1 MAATSQPAVSVIVPA
16 RDAAATLPATLA
28 ALAAQDDPPAHE
40 VIVVDNGS
48 RDETAELAQR
58 AGATVL
64 RLLRGPGPGVARH
77 AGAGAA
83 AAPVLA
89 FTDADCTPAPGWLR
103 AGLAALDNADLVQG
117 RVAPA
122 GPVPALHRTLEVTCE
137 SGLYE
142 AANLFVRRAAYDVAG
157 GFGAGLEGPGAPPFG
172 EDVLFGWAV
181 RRAGL
186 RTAFAPEAL
195 VHHAVLPRSA
205 AAYVRERGRL
215 ALFAELIAAVPELRA
230 RLWAG
235 IFLSR
240 LHAEL
245 WLALAGAAAALVTR
259 RPARALV
266 AAPYIREVLARAHGE
281 RGPTARLAAVH
292 ALADVH
298 GLTALAL
305 ASARTRTPLL

>member
-1 MAATSQPAVSVIVPA
+1 MPATSQPAVSVIVPA
-16 RDAAATLPATLA
+16 RDAAATLPATLD
-28 ALAAQDDPPAHE
+28 ALGAQEDPPTYE

-48 RDETAELAQR
+48 RDDTAALAQQ
-58 AGATVL
+58 AGVTVL
-64 RLLRGPGPGVARH
+64 RLSRGPGPGVARH

-83 AAPVLA
+83 RAPVLA
-89 FTDADCTPAPGWLR
+89 FTDADCAPAPGWLR
-103 AGLAALDNADLVQG
+103 AGLCALEHADLVQG

-142 AANLFVRRAAYDVAG
+142 AANLFVRRVAYDAAG

-172 EDVLFGWAV
+172 EDVLFGWAI

-186 RTAFAPEAL
+186 RTAFADEAL
-195 VHHAVLPRSA
+195 VRHAVLPRSA

-230 RLWAG
+230 QLWAG
-235 IFLSR
+235 IFLTR
-240 LHAEL
+240 RHAKL
-245 WLALAGAAAALVTR
+245 WLALAGGIAALVMR
-259 RPARALV
+259 RPGTALLAGPYAREL
-266 AAPYIREVLARAHGE
+266 LARARGE
-281 RGPTARLAAVH
+281 EGPTARLAAVH
-292 ALADVH
+292 ALADLH

-305 ASARTRTPLL
+305 ASARTRTPAL